1 MPVRRFRSIQ
11 EMEGERWYEP
21 GDPML
26 YRAIRRVWELGY
38 RTLKPHFPPG
48 VYKHRT
54 LESMNALQES
64 WAEANF
70 AAYHER
76 LKKQIAEIEDDQKP

>member
-1 MPVRRFRSIQ
+1 MGVRKFRSIE
-11 EMEGERWYEP
+11 EMDGERWYEP

-54 LESMNALQES
+54 LQSMNALQES

-70 AAYHER
+70 TAYHER
-76 LKKQIAEIEDDQKP
+76 LKKQMAEIEGKS